1 LAKRSQWKCD
11 TFIVY
16 DDGVLVFCGISH
28 ARVLSLRQSK
38 LLEQL
43 SNSGLPMDLAS
54 GIVFGVVVFA
64 LLLHATIF
72 SSILH
77 IHLTAPNGR
86 CPNWRTLAL

>member
-1 LAKRSQWKCD
+1 
-11 TFIVY
+11 
-16 DDGVLVFCGISH
+16 LVFYGISN
-28 ARVLSLRQSK
+28 AGVLSLRQSK

-43 SNSGLPMDLAS
+43 SNSGLPMDLAL
-54 GIVFGVVVFA
+54 GKVFGVVVFE

-77 IHLTAPNGR
+77 THLTAPNAR